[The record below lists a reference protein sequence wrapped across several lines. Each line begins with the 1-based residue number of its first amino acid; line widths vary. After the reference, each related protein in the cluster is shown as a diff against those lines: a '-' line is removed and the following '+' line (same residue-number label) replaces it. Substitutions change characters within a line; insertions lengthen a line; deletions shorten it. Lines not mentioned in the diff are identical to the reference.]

1 VTYGTG
7 SNTGDYLGYDSAGRN
22 VLKIQGTGSVN
33 YQMSAS
39 LNLIG
44 ASTAMVYPSGRTVNN
59 AYDVAGR
66 TSRVTGNLG
75 DGTTRNYATEL
86 TYSSLGGMTKEKFG
100 TTPTAVYH
108 KLFYNVRGQLAEIY
122 ASTSYTDPTD
132 KTWNRGAII
141 NHYSDQCWAMCSG
154 SNMTD
159 NNGNLKRQDVY
170 IPHNDQVSSSTQRWQ
185 QYDYDAL
192 NRLKWVREVV
202 SGVEQWKQQFTYD
215 RWGNRTIDSGVT
227 YGAGIN
233 NKAFTVNTANN
244 RLGVPGGQPGVMSY
258 DATGNL
264 KNDTYTGAGNRT
276 YDAENK
282 ITSAWGGNNQA
293 QLYSYDASGNRI
305 KRTVDGVETWQ
316 VYGFGGE
323 LLAEYPA
330 NGPAANAQKEY
341 GYRNGQLLITAESTA
356 TAPPLPTTPNIAA
369 AAAGASATASTSYSS
384 LGLNPANAINGTR
397 FTGQYWNDFT
407 QNTFP
412 DWLQV
417 NFTGSKRIG
426 EVAVFSM
433 QDNYQN
439 PVEPTQSM
447 TFSLYGL
454 TAFDVQ
460 YWNGSSWVT
469 AANVTGNN
477 KVWRRVTFAPVSTT
491 AIRIVVNSASDGWS
505 RIMEVEA
512 YERPNVA
519 AAAAGASAT
528 ASSSYSS
535 LGLNPATAINGTRAT
550 GTFWND
556 FTQNTFPDWL
566 QVTFSGSKTIGE
578 VSVFSLQD
586 NLQTPAEPTPDMTF
600 ALYGVTAFDVQYWN
614 GSSWVTAASVTGN
627 NKVWRR
633 VTFAPVSTTA
643 IRVVVNAASDG
654 WSRIVELEAY
664 EGNTNSS
671 QTSLRW
677 LIPDHLGTPRMTL
690 DETGTLANMTRH
702 DYLPFGEE
710 LFPPTGGRSAAHGY
724 SGGDGVRQQFTQK
737 ERDVETGLDYF
748 EARYYAST
756 QGRFTS
762 IDPYNIVME
771 RQYATN
777 AKKAESQFTSYL
789 SNPQRWARYTYA
801 LNNPLLYTDPHGEDV
816 TIYYRPPDEGKGSTE
831 DQGHIL
837 IYVRNDETGEAAYF
851 DYIADSREAT
861 VTQLNQVTQDRL
873 DAHASLTIE
882 TDSKQEQAILNGIKE
897 MYNSAPDFN
906 LKGLSGEGL
915 KQVFWDKSESTCA
928 SNSIKLLALGGINV
942 GATPQ
947 SPTNVWTSAVFKYG
961 KSHVE
966 DTGAERGRVWVRK
979 YDGLGPLRMGA
990 EYGRDPRG
998 QARTLDTRALGTN
1011 QTINFRGGK
1020 RLN

>member
-1 VTYGTG
+1 MRRWYNGSSSVGATTHNSPGLPSEVGTSNEANYFYDAQTLPSGAPSFTRGASNGRLVAVTYGTG
-7 SNTGDYLGYDSAGRN
+7 SNTGDYLGYDPAGRN

-66 TSRVTGNLG
+66 TSGVTGNLG

-477 KVWRRVTFAPVSTT
+477 KVWRRVTFAP
-491 AIRIVVNSASDGWS
+491 
-505 RIMEVEA
+505 
-512 YERPNVA
+512 
-519 AAAAGASAT
+519 
-528 ASSSYSS
+528 
-535 LGLNPATAINGTRAT
+535 
-550 GTFWND
+550 F
-556 FTQNTFPDWL
+556 
-566 QVTFSGSKTIGE
+566 
-578 VSVFSLQD
+578 
-586 NLQTPAEPTPDMTF
+586 
-600 ALYGVTAFDVQYWN
+600 
-614 GSSWVTAASVTGN
+614 
-627 NKVWRR
+627 
-633 VTFAPVSTTA
+633 
-643 IRVVVNAASDG
+643 
-654 WSRIVELEAY
+654 
-664 EGNTNSS
+664 
-671 QTSLRW
+671 
-677 LIPDHLGTPRMTL
+677 
-690 DETGTLANMTRH
+690 
-702 DYLPFGEE
+702 
-710 LFPPTGGRSAAHGY
+710 
-724 SGGDGVRQQFTQK
+724 
-737 ERDVETGLDYF
+737 
-748 EARYYAST
+748 
-756 QGRFTS
+756 
-762 IDPYNIVME
+762 
-771 RQYATN
+771 
-777 AKKAESQFTSYL
+777 
-789 SNPQRWARYTYA
+789 
-801 LNNPLLYTDPHGEDV
+801 
-816 TIYYRPPDEGKGSTE
+816 
-831 DQGHIL
+831 
-837 IYVRNDETGEAAYF
+837 
-851 DYIADSREAT
+851 
-861 VTQLNQVTQDRL
+861 
-873 DAHASLTIE
+873 
-882 TDSKQEQAILNGIKE
+882 
-897 MYNSAPDFN
+897 
-906 LKGLSGEGL
+906 
-915 KQVFWDKSESTCA
+915 
-928 SNSIKLLALGGINV
+928 
-942 GATPQ
+942 
-947 SPTNVWTSAVFKYG
+947 
-961 KSHVE
+961 
-966 DTGAERGRVWVRK
+966 
-979 YDGLGPLRMGA
+979 
-990 EYGRDPRG
+990 
-998 QARTLDTRALGTN
+998 
-1011 QTINFRGGK
+1011 
-1020 RLN
+1020 